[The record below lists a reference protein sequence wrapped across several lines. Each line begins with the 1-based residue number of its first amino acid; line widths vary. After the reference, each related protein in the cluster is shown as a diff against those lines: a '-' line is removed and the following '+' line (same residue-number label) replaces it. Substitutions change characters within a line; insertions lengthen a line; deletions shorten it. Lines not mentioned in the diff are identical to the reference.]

1 MTPPPESSPENHPDR
16 APDKPQGKPQGK
28 PRISLLAL
36 PEASGSTLYGLYD
49 VFSAVGGAWP
59 AVTGE
64 PRLHPGFA
72 VEIVAPRKGEFRAHG
87 GVPVAPHA
95 ALSEVARTDVIVVPD
110 INLNFGE
117 DPRGRWPEAAAWLAD
132 RHARGAT
139 VCTVCTGTILAAD
152 SGLLDGLEATTHWA
166 ATGLFDA
173 YFPKVELKP
182 ERVLVH
188 GGNDQRIV
196 TTGGAASWEDL
207 ALYLI
212 GRFCGPEEA
221 VRIAKLFLFGDRSD
235 GQLAYA
241 AMPRPRHHEDAAV
254 ADCQAWLADHYAA
267 ANPVARMVARSGLAE
282 RTFKRR
288 FRAATGYAP
297 VEYVQTLR
305 IEEAKQLLETTAK
318 PTDEIGAAVGYDD
331 PAFFRKLFKRRTG
344 ITPARYR
351 QKFRFVTGVE
361 GGGGKR
367 V

>member
-1 MTPPPESSPENHPDR
+1 MTPPPESLPDR
-16 APDKPQGKPQGK
+16 PK
-28 PRISLLAL
+28 ISLLAL

-49 VFSAVGGAWP
+49 VFTAVGNVWP
-59 AVTGE
+59 ALTGE
-64 PRLHPGFA
+64 PQTHPGFA
-72 VEIVAPRKGEFRAHG
+72 VEIVAPQSGEFRAHG

-95 ALSEVARTDVIVVPD
+95 ALSAVTRTDVIVVPD
-110 INLNFGE
+110 INLHLDE

-132 RHARGAT
+132 HHARGAMI
-139 VCTVCTGTILAAD
+139 CTVCTGTILAAD
-152 SGLLDGLEATTHWA
+152 SGLLDGVEATTHWA
-166 ATGLFDA
+166 GAGLFET
-173 YFPKVELKP
+173 YFPKVKLRP

-188 GGNDQRIV
+188 GGSDQRIV
-196 TTGGAASWEDL
+196 TSGGAASWEDL

-212 GRFCGPEEA
+212 GRFCGQEEA
-221 VRIAKLFLFGDRSD
+221 VRIAKVFLLGDRTD

-254 ADCQAWLADHYAA
+254 ADCQTWLADHYAA

-297 VEYVQTLR
+297 VEYVQALR
-305 IEEAKQLLETTAK
+305 IEEAKQLLETTGK

-351 QKFRFVTGVE
+351 QKFRFVAGVD
-361 GGGGKR
+361 GGG
-367 V
+367 